1 MQSPQEIEA
10 KIEGRYR
17 VFLILWVAM
26 LISILVLLGMV
37 VAITSAS
44 AAPNPV
50 LSFGVLGTAFAMVVL
65 SFLIKQRTVQ
75 RAIEKRDVAS
85 LQSGYIVSYALCE
98 SAALFGLLDHFVTG
112 SKYSYFS
119 FAIAVAGMLLHFPK
133 KDHVRAAIA

>member
-10 KIEGRYR
+10 RIESRYR

-26 LISILVLLGMV
+26 LVSILLLLGL
-37 VAITSAS
+37 ALATTIAS
-44 AAPNPV
+44 AAPNST

-75 RAIEKRDVAS
+75 RAIEKHDVAS

-98 SAALFGLLDHFVTG
+98 AAALFGLFDHFVTG

-119 FAIAVAGMLLHFPK
+119 FALAVAGMLLHFPK
-133 KDHVRAAIA
+133 KDHLRSTI

>member
-10 KIEGRYR
+10 RMEGRYR

-26 LISILVLLGMV
+26 LISILLLLGL
-37 VAITSAS
+37 ALATTSAS
-44 AAPNPV
+44 AAPNPT

-75 RAIEKRDVAS
+75 RAIEKHDVAS

-98 SAALFGLLDHFVTG
+98 SAALFGLFDHFVTG

-119 FAIAVAGMLLHFPK
+119 FALAVAGMLLHFPK
-133 KDHVRAAIA
+133 KDHVRSTI

>member
-10 KIEGRYR
+10 RMESRYR

-26 LISILVLLGMV
+26 LISILLLLGL
-37 VAITSAS
+37 ALATTSAS
-44 AAPNPV
+44 AAPNPT
-50 LSFGVLGTAFAMVVL
+50 LSFGVLGTAFTMVVL

-75 RAIEKRDVAS
+75 RAIEKHDVAS

-98 SAALFGLLDHFVTG
+98 SAALFGLFDHFVTG

-119 FAIAVAGMLLHFPK
+119 FALAVAGMLLHFPK
-133 KDHVRAAIA
+133 KDHVRSTI